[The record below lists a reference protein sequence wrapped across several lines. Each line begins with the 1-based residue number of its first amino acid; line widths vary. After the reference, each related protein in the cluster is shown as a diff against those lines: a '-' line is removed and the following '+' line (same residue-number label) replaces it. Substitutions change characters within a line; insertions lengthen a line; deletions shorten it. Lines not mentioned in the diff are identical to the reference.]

1 MTGMEVTLVIIG
13 VIFLI
18 GSFFIHDRLSS
29 ADMRQIANVSEKEI
43 NMMLEKQ
50 MKEANSAIIDKVDL
64 AVEESYDATRRAL
77 EMETKEKLSTIS
89 VYSDTVIEA
98 VNKAHNE
105 IMFLYSMLNDKHKE
119 LTNLASEL
127 SKFSSDMKKREDDML
142 ARVEQ
147 AMNGERPA
155 AVRQTVPQKKE
166 PVAAP
171 APVEEVAV
179 VPEVP
184 VVPEETKQPAEP
196 EEKKK
201 PAKAPAKQK
210 SRTVAKKEAAPAPP
224 KAKTVSA
231 RSPEPNEVDQSNEE
245 ILRLHRNGM
254 SEVDIA
260 KALGRGLGEVRF
272 VIGLYRGDVVR

>member
-77 EMETKEKLSTIS
+77 EMETKEKLSAIS

-147 AMNGERPA
+147 AMNAERP
-155 AVRQTVPQKKE
+155 VVVPKTVPQKKE
-166 PVAAP
+166 PVVVP
-171 APVEEVAV
+171 APVQE
-179 VPEVP
+179 VPEV
-184 VVPEETKQPAEP
+184 VVAPEETKLPVEQ

-201 PAKAPAKQK
+201 PAKAAPKQK
-210 SRTVAKKEAAPAPP
+210 SRTVAKKEAGVSSA
-224 KAKTVSA
+224 KAKQVTA
-231 RSPEPNEVDQSNEE
+231 RAPEPNEVDQSNEE

-254 SEVDIA
+254 NEVDIA